1 MDLFNFSMKNPK
13 PGILRYDLCK
23 TQLMA
28 SLSLIFYK
36 SKRHLEG
43 ILLTGAVVKN
53 YLETLTI

>member
-1 MDLFNFSMKNPK
+1 MKNPK